1 MASDAGF
8 ALRKTREKRH
18 VAGFTTNEQAQ
29 LRGCVAHRIVG
40 LFIRRV
46 RMRCPGVLVRRLKNS
61 DLRDGHSG
69 TALRIFYRKNAVV
82 RPFAFLLVI
91 AMSAAAVAAGEG
103 PKPSRTETPLSTDL
117 LTRSD
122 RLTEDA
128 AALYKQAHYADAEPL
143 LQEALAIR
151 EKASGPDDPDVAAS
165 LNDLAGLYRELG
177 RYGDAEP
184 LYRRALAIL
193 RSPPA

>member
-1 MASDAGF
+1 MSKPSCAD
-8 ALRKTREKRH
+8 ALRIGLWDSIIR
-18 VAGFTTNEQAQ
+18 
-29 LRGCVAHRIVG
+29 CVR
-40 LFIRRV
+40 IRR
-46 RMRCPGVLVRRLKNS
+46 PTVLVRGLKNS
-61 DLRDGHSG
+61 DLRYGHSR
-69 TALRIFYRKNAVV
+69 TAMMIFYRKNAVV

-91 AMSAAAVAAGEG
+91 AMSAAAVAAEG
-103 PKPSRTETPLSTDL
+103 PKPSRTETPLRTDL

-165 LNDLAGLYRELG
+165 L
-177 RYGDAEP
+177 
-184 LYRRALAIL
+184 
-193 RSPPA
+193 